1 MASIDEMTTVRCRSP
16 RASTVIYQQDRRAT
30 LIASRTSHRYADTP
44 IPHSPM
50 SRRVDNILSSLAPS
64 PFLQSTTYYAHPP
77 GPPRQPTTSRDSKP
91 LPTTPSNP
99 KKPHKQPPSSIS
111 SKSNE
116 LWSWRRTSTDS
127 SSEGLL
133 TNDHQ
138 QTKTPASQDKRKGLA
153 KLRFRKAKPKIPTE
167 EAEVHIVEV
176 PPHRHHTLDRS
187 LPPTPRSNDHGPH
200 AIPSVIDVTPPASPA
215 RRHHVGDLS
224 KVARQMGG
232 VLHIQ
237 SGSENT
243 STVMQGDHS
252 PRPVDGLLTPT
263 PHSTPWRNSLT
274 SDRSVSPMSFSPPT
288 PIQRTASTPIDSQGD
303 DYPSPPTP
311 HARST
316 AFSSNTEASSSETGS
331 SIISEVNEHPS
342 SASPNTQID
351 LGEQSD
357 SESATLHT
365 DSDGHETIHEGD
377 KYPAASLK
385 SAPNE
390 SEIHYTRPRTPF
402 GEYLLSDEKQHA
414 QPAEVSFRWL
424 HDLGQDEEGVI
435 VIVRE
440 PVTDIWSGEWNIAL
454 HDVISAIRFL

>member
-1 MASIDEMTTVRCRSP
+1 MLTHLARPASPQPRETVNLCHPHLLTIRSHTSNRRLPSP
-16 RASTVIYQQDRRAT
+16 RNLMNCGHGGGRA
-30 LIASRTSHRYADTP
+30 P
-44 IPHSPM
+44 ILP
-50 SRRVDNILSSLAPS
+50 AKA
-64 PFLQSTTYYAHPP
+64 FLQTIINK
-77 GPPRQPTTSRDSKP
+77 QKP
-91 LPTTPSNP
+91 LPLKTSVKGWRSCASGKRRRKYPPRRLKFILSKCHLIAITPSTA
-99 KKPHKQPPSSIS
+99 
-111 SKSNE
+111 
-116 LWSWRRTSTDS
+116 L
-127 SSEGLL
+127 
-133 TNDHQ
+133 
-138 QTKTPASQDKRKGLA
+138 
-153 KLRFRKAKPKIPTE
+153 F
-167 EAEVHIVEV
+167 
-176 PPHRHHTLDRS
+176 
-187 LPPTPRSNDHGPH
+187 PPTPRSNDHGPH
-200 AIPSVIDVTPPASPA
+200 VIPSVIDVTPPASPA
-215 RRHHVGDLS
+215 RRHHAGDPS

-232 VLHIQ
+232 VPHVQ

-243 STVMQGDHS
+243 PTVMQGDHS

-288 PIQRTASTPIDSQGD
+288 PIQRTASTPIDSQGG
-303 DYPSPPTP
+303 DYPPPPTP

-316 AFSSNTEASSSETGS
+316 AFSSNTQASSSETGS
-331 SIISEVNEHPS
+331 SIVSEVNEHPS
-342 SASPNTQID
+342 SASPNAQID

-365 DSDGHETIHEGD
+365 DSDGHETIHEDD

-385 SAPNE
+385 SPANE

-402 GEYLLSDEKQHA
+402 GEYLLSDEKRHA

-440 PVTDIWSGEWNIAL
+440 AVTDIWSGEWNIAL